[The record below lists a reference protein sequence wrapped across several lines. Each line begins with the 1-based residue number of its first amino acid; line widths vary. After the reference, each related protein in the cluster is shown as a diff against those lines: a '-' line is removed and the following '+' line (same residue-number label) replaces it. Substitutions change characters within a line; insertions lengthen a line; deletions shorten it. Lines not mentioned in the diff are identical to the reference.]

1 MIVPIDWK
9 ALAKARGI
17 EIPETE
23 LELIRP
29 RLDALEQAFRPL
41 AQRLTPDQ
49 EPAAVF
55 RADPE
60 SE

>member
-1 MIVPIDWK
+1 MTDWK
-9 ALAKARGI
+9 GIARARGLA
-17 EIPETE
+17 IPEAE
-23 LELIRP
+23 IEAIAP
-29 RLDALEQAFRPL
+29 RLEALEAAFRPL
-41 AQRLTPDQ
+41 AAKLTPDQ

>member
-1 MIVPIDWK
+1 MTDWK
-9 ALAKARGI
+9 AIARARGLA
-17 EIPETE
+17 IPEAE
-23 LELIRP
+23 IEAIAP
-29 RLDALEQAFRPL
+29 RLDALEAAFRPL
-41 AQRLTPDQ
+41 AANFTPDQ

>member
-1 MIVPIDWK
+1 MTDWK
-9 ALAKARGI
+9 GIARARGLA
-17 EIPETE
+17 IPEAE
-23 LELIRP
+23 IEAIGP
-29 RLDALEQAFRPL
+29 RLDALEAAFRPL
-41 AQRLTPDQ
+41 AVKLTPDQ